1 MNYEELYSVLQGLE
15 KELKDKQAS
24 GQRYYKNAV
33 KDTESGD
40 IKGLAKDLDS
50 LLAALSEQ
58 KRIAESI
65 KQNVESFDVKAY
77 FKDGDFAEQLLE
89 SCQEKSIDVKG
100 DYPVY
105 EMFPYRVR
113 IDEETQ
119 DIYLDK
125 KRVQCVRPSA
135 LAKQVKT
142 GQEKLMKASFNAQSF
157 LNELADA
164 YDLAMMKA
172 KGKKA
177 PESDLYLTDLYKL
190 MVPMARSKKEYD
202 LQSFAFDLAR
212 LYARTSEVKTVKD
225 GRMYQL
231 GPCREGKKAVRIL
244 DGEGKEEFLST
255 IRFYKA

>member
-15 KELKDKQAS
+15 KDLKDKQAA
-24 GQRYYKNAV
+24 GQKYYKNTL

-40 IKGLAKDLDS
+40 IKSLAKDLDS
-50 LLAALSEQ
+50 LLSAISEQ
-58 KRIAESI
+58 QRIAESI
-65 KQNVESFDVKAY
+65 KQNVEGFDVKAY
-77 FKDGDFAEQLLE
+77 FKDGDFAGQLLE
-89 SCQEKSIDVKG
+89 SCAEKSIDVKG

-105 EMFPYRVR
+105 EMFPYKVR
-113 IDEETQ
+113 IDEEGQ
-119 DIYLDK
+119 DVYLDK
-125 KRVQCVRPSA
+125 KRIQCVRPSE
-135 LAKQVKT
+135 LAKQVKA
-142 GQEKLMKASFNAQSF
+142 GQEKLMKASFNAQGF

-164 YDLAMMKA
+164 YDLAMLKG

-212 LYARTSEVKTVKD
+212 LYARTFEIKAVKD

-231 GPCREGKKAVRIL
+231 GPSRDGKKAVRIL
-244 DGEGKEEFLST
+244 DAEGKEVFLST
-255 IRFYKA
+255 VRFYAG